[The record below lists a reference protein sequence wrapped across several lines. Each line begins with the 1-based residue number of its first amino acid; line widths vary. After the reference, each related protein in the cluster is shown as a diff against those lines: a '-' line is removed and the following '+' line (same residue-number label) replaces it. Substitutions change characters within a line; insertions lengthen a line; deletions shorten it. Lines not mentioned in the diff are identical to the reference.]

1 MQDAGKVIEDRFYI
15 LKKYKEHPLLRGCT
29 KESVDKPGSVE
40 NGHSSA
46 TPVTRRL

>member
-1 MQDAGKVIEDRFYI
+1 M
-15 LKKYKEHPLLRGCT
+15 LKRYKEHPLLQGCT
-29 KESVDKPGSVE
+29 EESVDKPGSVE

>member
-1 MQDAGKVIEDRFYI
+1 MPEEGKVIENYFYI

-29 KESVDKPGSVE
+29 EESVDKPGSVE